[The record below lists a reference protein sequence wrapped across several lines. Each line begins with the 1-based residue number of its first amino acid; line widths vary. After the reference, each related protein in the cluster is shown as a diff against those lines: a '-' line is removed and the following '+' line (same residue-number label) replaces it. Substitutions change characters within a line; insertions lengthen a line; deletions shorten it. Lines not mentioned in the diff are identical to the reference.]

1 MQLAGRRT
9 LDPERPVVV
18 VLTSGGLKDPGAT
31 RTWLPPVPDAPGD
44 LDGVLRVLREQY
56 GLRDL

>member
-1 MQLAGRRT
+1 
-9 LDPERPVVV
+9 VVV
-18 VLTSGGLKDPGAT
+18 ILTSGGLKDPGAS
-31 RTWLPPVPDAPGD
+31 RVWLPPVPEAPAD